1 MKIRTCLTGA
11 AFAAAFTFMS
21 ADSIHDH
28 FGLQL
33 YSLRELAK
41 VDLAKSLDLTKA
53 WGVVDVETAGTGGL
67 AVEEFKAMLDAR
79 GLKPVSMHAGAER
92 LNKEIDQVIH
102 EAKVLGAATI
112 VCPWYPH
119 DRGKFD
125 AETGRKASADFNRW
139 GAAIKAAGL
148 QYVYHPHGFEF
159 ALTGG
164 AGDERVF
171 DQMMAAI
178 DPKLVKFQMD
188 VFWVYHAGV
197 DPIALMKKYPGAWV
211 SLHLKDMRRGALR
224 APSPGVA
231 PESAPPTDKVVVGT
245 GEIDWPGLLAEAAA
259 QGVKSTFV
267 EDESLNPVEN
277 IPQSLAYLRG
287 LRK

>member
-1 MKIRTCLTGA
+1 MKLPSLLAGA
-11 AFAAAFTFMS
+11 AIAAAVTLNC
-21 ADSIHDH
+21 AGSIHDH
-28 FGLQL
+28 YGLQL

-41 VDLAKSLDLTKA
+41 VDLAKSLDLTKE

-67 AVEEFKAMLDAR
+67 PVEEFKKLLDAR
-79 GLKPVSMHAGAER
+79 GLKAVSMHAGADR
-92 LNKEIDQVIH
+92 LDKEMDKVIH
-102 EAKVLGAATI
+102 EARVLGVTYI

-125 AETGRKASADFNRW
+125 SALGRKAVADFNRW
-139 GAAIKAAGL
+139 GAAIKAAGF
-148 QYVYHPHGFEF
+148 QYAYHPHGFEF
-159 ALTGG
+159 APTGG

-171 DQMMAAI
+171 DQMVAAT
-178 DPKLVKFQMD
+178 DTKVVKYQMD

-197 DPIALMKKYPGAWV
+197 DPLALLKRYPGIWV
-211 SLHLKDMRRGALR
+211 ALHVKDMRKGALR
-224 APSPGVA
+224 APSPGVS

-245 GEIDWPGLLAEAAA
+245 GEIEWPSLLAAADA
-259 QGVKSTFV
+259 QGVKYAFV

-277 IPQSLAYLRG
+277 IPQSLKYLRS